1 MPWILFYSFSSTC
14 NAYLPVNEKKPGYV
28 QRSESM
34 YIKSC
39 FSTKLMRD
47 ESVEAM
53 LEDPSIASYI
63 QKQFLLKPYRCI
75 MPLLWGDNKNEWIL
89 IVIDPASHSVQII
102 YPQYSGN
109 VLQASSGEERVAN
122 SVVLKD
128 KLFAILSASDL
139 AVQSHPNPEQ

>member
-1 MPWILFYSFSSTC
+1 
-14 NAYLPVNEKKPGYV
+14 
-28 QRSESM
+28 
-34 YIKSC
+34 
-39 FSTKLMRD
+39 MRD

-53 LEDPSIASYI
+53 LEDPSIASCI

-102 YPQYSGN
+102 YSGN
-109 VLQASSGEERVAN
+109 VLQASSGDERVAN

-139 AVQSHPNPEQ
+139 AVQSHPNPEHWLFFIIFITQPGRTTF

>member
-1 MPWILFYSFSSTC
+1 
-14 NAYLPVNEKKPGYV
+14 
-28 QRSESM
+28 
-34 YIKSC
+34 
-39 FSTKLMRD
+39 MRD
-47 ESVEAM
+47 ESVEVM
-53 LEDPSIASYI
+53 LEDPSIASCI
-63 QKQFLLKPYRCI
+63 QKQFQLKPYRCI

-109 VLQASSGEERVAN
+109 VLQASSGDERVAN

-139 AVQSHPNPEQ
+139 AVQSHPNTEQWLFFLLYL